1 MPRLKRNRDGE
12 PSQPAV
18 IPSVEPSPS
27 AAEPS
32 PSAAEPFPSAA
43 EPSPSEPA
51 SLDAYNYVPP
61 INQKVGKNNK
71 GWNVKVIKG
80 NLI

>member
-1 MPRLKRNRDGE
+1 MRRLKRNRDGE

-18 IPSVEPSPS
+18 IPSVEPS
-27 AAEPS
+27 
-32 PSAAEPFPSAA
+32 PSAA